1 MRRDWNANYKRGFDY
16 GYTVGREDERNEHRD
31 DSDRMT
37 RRINELQAQVTD
49 LNTVNDDWDEAYG
62 KDMRQKERAAIVAW
76 HRRNLY
82 RPDHWTGEDYADA
95 IESGEHLAGDDE

>member
-76 HRRNLY
+76 LRG
-82 RPDHWTGEDYADA
+82 RPSGYYGGARLADSIKRGDHLG
-95 IESGEHLAGDDE
+95 GDDD